1 MFSRLLRFAIPI
13 AIALAFAPIA
23 ARANQTGGTTY
34 CNPPNVFQDG
44 TTWYAAPLNA
54 DLSHAEQCGGQYGD
68 FFSDGPLINPAPTYS
83 GSSLQFT
90 IPAETWIAIGQRIPI
105 GAILETAPAATT
117 SYWWLSTATNQ
128 YSYTLSNSPPDAY
141 SVLEYTIVSN
151 GTGITGVTN
160 PTLAGETLQ
169 GTLAL
174 PALANGCVQIASG
187 VLTSTGLGCGS
198 GSGAIAAVASGTN
211 IIVNTVSGTATVNLN
226 ASPAIT
232 GTPSISSS
240 STAGTLDFGS
250 DATAALARTGTNTF
264 TFTATAGSGV
274 ASVVAAGGF
283 QSSSSTYGPTSATVN
298 GPLLAATV
306 AGSGLTPGQCVQ
318 TTSGGVLTTTGSA
331 CGPGTALSNVLA
343 GANIGVSVSSNVAT
357 ISAVNSPAYNG
368 SVTAGNSTAY
378 IPSVSDLSASDST
391 SSGGLD
397 LGGTS
402 SHCRID
408 YGDTTVGTLTIGCP
422 LASSIAVS
430 SISVPNYVVAGNTTA
445 YIPTG
450 PHLSASSSTTSGGLD
465 LGGTSSHC
473 LFDFGITTASW
484 FNVGCQE
491 KITGALTSSSYIEAG
506 NATAPTSGV
515 NAGDLVASRSVST
528 GQLWLG
534 GSSQDC
540 TLDYN
545 ITHTLAMTSSC
556 SIQSANNLAAIG
568 DVVSGHATFYVPP
581 SSEMSSSDSTT
592 SGGIY
597 LGGSLGE
604 CEIDY
609 GITAASKVTVSS
621 VIQPCPVQVADG
633 SILASYSSTLANA
646 PTLAAGDL
654 GGSESATAG
663 KLVLGGS
670 SSACTIDFGVTT
682 ASALTTGCNAT
693 VDGELTSA
701 VSGSSGELKLGGTSS
716 NCLEDYGVTEANTVN
731 FDCNLW
737 TSVGFSATDAVEAG
751 GAVVAGQF
759 NGIPSTIVGGDL
771 VSTRGVTSGRL
782 VLGGNNAFHCC
793 AYLDYGITTPDAL
806 TLNGATAFNL
816 SIASFSAS
824 SSSGSIPSAIA
835 AGDISASEGAS
846 SGKAC
851 LGGSSTADCFDF
863 GITASNTETHPVD
876 VQIAGAWLLSSYSS
890 TGANAP
896 TLAAGDIGASE
907 GASSGKLVLGGSST
921 ADSIDF
927 AITTLGVETH
937 SKPVAAPKLLQNAS
951 NDFGGTCTNSSST
964 TCAATITVAYS
975 STPICIA
982 QDTSSTNQ
990 VQATCSVSGTT
1001 VTVTV
1006 APTVISGTC
1015 ATSSTTCTITAPYA
1029 FSTNVCTVSPASSAT
1044 EPESWCA
1051 ISSTTITVT
1060 AASSGTNTYG
1070 VILKGLP
1077 TATGHTFSYILLGNP
1092 N

>member
-44 TTWYAAPLNA
+44 VTWFAAPLNA

-68 FFSDGPLINPAPTYS
+68 LFSDGPLINPALGGVS

-90 IPAETWIAIGQRIPI
+90 IPAETWVAMGQRISL
-105 GAILETAPAATT
+105 GAVLETAPAATT

-141 SVLEYTIVSN
+141 SVLEYTITAN
-151 GTGITGVTN
+151 GTGITGVVN
-160 PTLAGETLQ
+160 PTLAGETLN

-174 PALANGCVQIASG
+174 PSLAAGCAQFAAGG

-198 GSGAIAAVASGTN
+198 GSGAIAAVVSGTN
-211 IIVNTVSGTATVNLN
+211 TTVNTVSGTATVNVN
-226 ASPAIT
+226 ASPTFT
-232 GTPSISSS
+232 GTPTIASS

-274 ASVVAAGGF
+274 ATIVAAGGF
-283 QSSSSTYGPTSATVN
+283 QSASSTYGPTSATVN

-343 GANIGVSVSSNVAT
+343 GSNIGVSVSSNVAT
-357 ISAVNSPAYNG
+357 INAVSSPAFNG

-378 IPSVSDLSASDST
+378 IPTVSDLSASDST

-397 LGGTS
+397 LGGTI

-422 LASSIAVS
+422 LASSIAVT
-430 SISVPNYVVAGNTTA
+430 SISVPSYVIAGNATA
-445 YIPTG
+445 YIPSG

-473 LFDFGITTASW
+473 LFDFGITTVLW
-484 FNVGCQE
+484 FNAGCPE
-491 KITGALTSSSYIEAG
+491 KINGALTSSSYIEAG

-609 GITAASKVTVSS
+609 GITAA
-621 VIQPCPVQVADG
+621 
-633 SILASYSSTLANA
+633 
-646 PTLAAGDL
+646 
-654 GGSESATAG
+654 
-663 KLVLGGS
+663 
-670 SSACTIDFGVTT
+670 
-682 ASALTTGCNAT
+682 
-693 VDGELTSA
+693 
-701 VSGSSGELKLGGTSS
+701 
-716 NCLEDYGVTEANTVN
+716 
-731 FDCNLW
+731 
-737 TSVGFSATDAVEAG
+737 
-751 GAVVAGQF
+751 
-759 NGIPSTIVGGDL
+759 
-771 VSTRGVTSGRL
+771 
-782 VLGGNNAFHCC
+782 H
-793 AYLDYGITTPDAL
+793 
-806 TLNGATAFNL
+806 
-816 SIASFSAS
+816 
-824 SSSGSIPSAIA
+824 
-835 AGDISASEGAS
+835 
-846 SGKAC
+846 
-851 LGGSSTADCFDF
+851 
-863 GITASNTETHPVD
+863 
-876 VQIAGAWLLSSYSS
+876 
-890 TGANAP
+890 
-896 TLAAGDIGASE
+896 
-907 GASSGKLVLGGSST
+907 
-921 ADSIDF
+921 
-927 AITTLGVETH
+927 
-937 SKPVAAPKLLQNAS
+937 
-951 NDFGGTCTNSSST
+951 
-964 TCAATITVAYS
+964 
-975 STPICIA
+975 
-982 QDTSSTNQ
+982 
-990 VQATCSVSGTT
+990 
-1001 VTVTV
+1001 
-1006 APTVISGTC
+1006 
-1015 ATSSTTCTITAPYA
+1015 
-1029 FSTNVCTVSPASSAT
+1029 
-1044 EPESWCA
+1044 
-1051 ISSTTITVT
+1051 
-1060 AASSGTNTYG
+1060 
-1070 VILKGLP
+1070 
-1077 TATGHTFSYILLGNP
+1077 
-1092 N
+1092 